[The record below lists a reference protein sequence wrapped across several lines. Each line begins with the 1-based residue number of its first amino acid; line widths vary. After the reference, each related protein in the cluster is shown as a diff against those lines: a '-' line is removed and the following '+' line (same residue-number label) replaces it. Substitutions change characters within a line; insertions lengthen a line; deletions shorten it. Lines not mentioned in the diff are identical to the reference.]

1 MQNSFQIYAVDGV
14 IIHEHEQEN
23 VILLIYAY
31 STEIAENQIRVY
43 AQQHQLRLSYQFLP
57 LPFDLYLQHHAN
69 PDFISSLTELVT
81 TLSENNPVIIFNSNQ
96 YQESAKSLE
105 PCLTKQKFLL
115 REEDEHS
122 PFMYQPIPR
131 SMKRHLWQG
140 NGETQ
145 CYAIIN
151 AAVSFWFP
159 QHFEVEDIRSE
170 CLFKGEKAEKWKT
183 ISPYLLH
190 LPENHPFVEQLCSLP
205 PKPEKDGPQHW
216 HKNFGFF
223 FRSSADFDTLL
234 HHFRKFVYMNTYDD
248 NLLYF
253 RFYDP
258 VVLEEY
264 FDFLQHYP
272 RKLSTFW
279 GKGLINE
286 FILPKQE
293 NAVSYVPNIDFSQ
306 IEPAKKQ
313 FDKFEMKA
321 MIEKKDNKLL
331 LNLVK
336 EIIKS
341 TPKVLD
347 YYSEDIIEKAV
358 RHCAKIAEQYHLK
371 ETRTIGLFTLYSL
384 ACGYAINVLDPEKK
398 VMDILKSDISELEK
412 LSLIQERIN
421 ELEQRG
427 IIKNKLGENNEWQI
441 NN

>member
-1 MQNSFQIYAVDGV
+1 
-14 IIHEHEQEN
+14 
-23 VILLIYAY
+23 
-31 STEIAENQIRVY
+31 
-43 AQQHQLRLSYQFLP
+43 
-57 LPFDLYLQHHAN
+57 
-69 PDFISSLTELVT
+69 
-81 TLSENNPVIIFNSNQ
+81 
-96 YQESAKSLE
+96 
-105 PCLTKQKFLL
+105 
-115 REEDEHS
+115 
-122 PFMYQPIPR
+122 
-131 SMKRHLWQG
+131 
-140 NGETQ
+140 
-145 CYAIIN
+145 
-151 AAVSFWFP
+151 
-159 QHFEVEDIRSE
+159 
-170 CLFKGEKAEKWKT
+170 
-183 ISPYLLH
+183 
-190 LPENHPFVEQLCSLP
+190 
-205 PKPEKDGPQHW
+205 
-216 HKNFGFF
+216 
-223 FRSSADFDTLL
+223 
-234 HHFRKFVYMNTYDD
+234 MNTYDD

-336 EIIKS
+336 EIIES

-358 RHCAKIAEQYHLK
+358 RHCAKVAEQYHLK

-421 ELEQRG
+421 ELEQQG
-427 IIKNKLGENNEWQI
+427 IIKNKLGADNE
-441 NN
+441 